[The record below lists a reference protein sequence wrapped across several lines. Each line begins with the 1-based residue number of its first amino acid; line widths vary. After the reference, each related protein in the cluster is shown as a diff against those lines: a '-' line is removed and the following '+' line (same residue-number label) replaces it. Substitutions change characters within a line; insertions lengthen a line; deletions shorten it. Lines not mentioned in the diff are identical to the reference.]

1 MNDSGKKP
9 TAAFNSIGIEF
20 VTLPSGFFKMGG
32 NKNLEQAEDHENP
45 IHTVSFGKP
54 ILMGSHAVT
63 QGQWSAVMEDNPSGF
78 KDDNRP
84 VERVSWNDVQA
95 FITAL
100 NIRENTE
107 GYRLPFESEWEYAA
121 RAGSESAYTFGSET
135 GALGRYAWY
144 KKNAGKETHPV
155 GELTPNAWGL
165 YDMYGNV
172 HEWCQD
178 WFDREY
184 YSRSP
189 SHAPQGPAEGLARS
203 LRGGDWGSEE
213 WYCRSASRS
222 LSSPDRRS
230 NRVGFRL
237 VKS

>member
-1 MNDSGKKP
+1 MNASEDKP
-9 TAAFNSIGIEF
+9 ATTFNSIGIEF
-20 VTLPSGFFKMGG
+20 VTLLSGSFRMGG

-45 IHTVSFGKP
+45 IHAVRFEEP
-54 ILMGSHAVT
+54 ILMGTHAVT
-63 QGQWSAVMEDNPSGF
+63 QAQWSAVMDGNPSGF
-78 KDDNRP
+78 KGDNRP
-84 VERVSWNDVQA
+84 VETVSWNDAQA
-95 FITAL
+95 FIAAL
-100 NIRENTE
+100 NIRENSE
-107 GYRLPFESEWEYAA
+107 GYRLPFEAEWEYAA
-121 RAGSESAYTFGSET
+121 RAGSESAYAFGSET
-135 GALGRYAWY
+135 NELKQYAWY
-144 KKNAGKETHPV
+144 QKNAGNETHPV
-155 GELTPNAWGL
+155 GELPPNAWGL

-189 SHAPQGPAEGLARS
+189 SHAPQGPAQGLARS
-203 LRGGDWGSEE
+203 LRGGDWGSEA

-230 NRVGFRL
+230 NRVGIRL

>member
-1 MNDSGKKP
+1 MNASEDKP
-9 TAAFNSIGIEF
+9 TTTFNSIGMEF
-20 VTLPSGFFKMGG
+20 VTIPSGSFRMGG
-32 NKNLEQAEDHENP
+32 NKNLEQAADHENP
-45 IHTVSFGKP
+45 IHTVRFEET
-54 ILMGSHAVT
+54 ILMGTYPVT
-63 QGQWSAVMEDNPSGF
+63 QAQWSAVMDGNPSWF
-78 KDDNRP
+78 KGDNRP
-84 VERVSWNDVQA
+84 VETVSWNDVQA
-95 FITAL
+95 FIAL
-100 NIRENTE
+100 LNTRENSD
-107 GYRLPFESEWEYAA
+107 GYRLPFEAEWEYAA
-121 RAGSESAYTFGSET
+121 RAGSENAYSFGRKTDE
-135 GALGRYAWY
+135 LKQYAWY
-144 KKNAGKETHPV
+144 KKNAGNKTHPV
-155 GELTPNAWGL
+155 GELPPNAWGL

-189 SHAPQGPAEGLARS
+189 SHVPQGPAQGLARS
-203 LRGGDWGSEE
+203 LRGGDWGSGA